1 MTILTEFPV
10 GFSTAISR
18 WSGVGP
24 YYAMFPQ
31 RFAFE
36 KIQQHTRLND
46 RVLDPFAGR
55 GTSIFYAAAQGR
67 AGYGVEMNPVG
78 WLYGHVK
85 LNVANGD
92 DVEKRLIELCKLAK
106 KYKEGDKLPAF
117 FQHCYS
123 TNVLS
128 FLLAARQELNWKE
141 NIVDATLMAIILVD
155 LHGNIGQSLSNQMR
169 QTKSMAPAYSIDWWK
184 KQNSIAPE
192 VDVVNFLTK
201 KIKWRFAKGVPKT
214 QKCKIAF
221 GNSLI
226 KLPEEVIEV
235 QSGRSKRF
243 KLLLTSPPYHN
254 VTNYEYD
261 QWLRYWMLG
270 GPDFPVSART
280 ELTSRY
286 VQKPEY
292 IDLLEKVFS
301 ASAEMMQKNGVV
313 YVRTDA
319 REFTKE
325 ITIETLSKCFPKK
338 KLSYTHSTKEN
349 TQTSL
354 FGDKTLKPGEVD
366 IVLY

>member
-1 MTILTEFPV
+1 MLTEFPT
-10 GFSTAISR
+10 GFGTAISR
-18 WSGVGP
+18 WSGIGP

-36 KIQQHTRLND
+36 KIQQYTRPKD

-67 AGYGVEMNPVG
+67 SGYGVEMNPVG

-85 LNVANGD
+85 LNVADGVA
-92 DVEKRLIELCKLAK
+92 VENRLIELCGLTDN
-106 KYKEGDKLPAF
+106 YTEGDKLPKF

-123 TNVLS
+123 TGVLS
-128 FLLAARQELNWKE
+128 FLLAARAELDWRS

-155 LHGNIGQSLSNQMR
+155 LHGNRGQSLSNQMR
-169 QTKSMAPAYSIDWWK
+169 QTKSMAPAYSIDWWE
-184 KQNSIAPE
+184 KQKMVPPE
-192 VDVVNFLTK
+192 IDVLSLLTK
-201 KIKWRFAKGVPKT
+201 KIRWRFAKGIP
-214 QKCKIAF
+214 QIHESKIAF
-221 GNSLI
+221 GNSLV
-226 KLPEEVIEV
+226 KLPEEVAEV
-235 QSGRSKRF
+235 QAGKNKKF

-270 GPDFPVSART
+270 GPNFPVSAKT

-286 VQKPEY
+286 VHKPEY
-292 IDLLEKVFS
+292 INLLEKVFT
-301 ASAEMMQKNGVV
+301 ASSEMMQKSGIV

-319 REFTKE
+319 REFTRDTTLE
-325 ITIETLSKCFPKK
+325 ILQKCFPKK
-338 KLSYTHSTKEN
+338 KLSYTHSIKAG

-354 FGDKTLKPGEVD
+354 FGDKTLKPGEID
-366 IVLY
+366 IILC